1 MANNG
6 YVLWRQW
13 EETCG
18 RTHEKFGELGPHKRC
33 MGGSVAKMVAPLL
46 SPLDLI
52 CHVRSLLVPEL
63 PSVHPWYTV
72 GAQLILV
79 K

>member
-18 RTHEKFGELGPHKRC
+18 RTHEQFGELGPHERC
-33 MGGSVAKMVAPLL
+33 VGGSVAKMVAAAQPPGPHL
-46 SPLDLI
+46 S
-52 CHVRSLLVPEL
+52 CEVP
-63 PSVHPWYTV
+63 PC
-72 GAQLILV
+72 A
-79 K
+79 